1 MRYLSILR
9 QYWGYDDFRGI
20 QREVIESIGAG
31 RDTLGLMPTGGGK
44 SITFQVPALSM
55 KGLCLVVT
63 PLISL
68 MRDQV
73 EALRRHDIKA
83 AYINSNMSHEEV
95 LTVLDNSIFGA
106 YKFLYVSPERLSS
119 SFFMDK
125 LRRMK
130 VCFVTVDEAHCICQW
145 GYDFRPSY
153 LGISA
158 IREVFPQCP
167 ILALTATATPAVV
180 DDIQQKLG
188 FRERNVLK
196 MSFERRN
203 LAYVVRR
210 TDSVQDSLLHVLD
223 SVQGSCIIYARNRMK
238 CCEMAE
244 QLEGLGYSATFYHAG
259 LPIVKKNENQER
271 WRRGEKRVIVATNA
285 FGMGIDKPDVRLV
298 IHVDMPDSVE
308 AYFQEAG
315 RAGRDGERAYALLL
329 TDGSE
334 RQRIAS
340 RMVRQFPKI
349 DYVRNVYEH
358 LCYYFGIAMGDGML
372 VTRELNINV
381 FCRAY
386 GYYPAMLGGAL
397 DLLDK
402 AGYIEYS
409 DEDDSSSRLRIDVSR
424 NELFR
429 LLYPSEERL
438 VLCVLRRYGGI
449 FVDYVFVDEDMLCAE
464 AGISAD
470 EFYQVML
477 RLSQIHVV
485 SYIPRKHLPR
495 VTFRCR
501 RVDKED
507 VMLPYAVYHER
518 HDRYAERA
526 EAMLRY
532 ADADSDCC
540 RSRLL
545 LEYFGEEA
553 EKDCGICDVC
563 CRKRS
568 EQRATDEKAALRA
581 HILRQL
587 QDGPRNSYELD
598 LAGFRPDG
606 LEEVIDAMRAAGD
619 IVLEGPLMKAVVR
632 Q

>member
-1 MRYLSILR
+1 MQYLSILR
-9 QYWGYDDFRGI
+9 QYWGYDDFRGV

-44 SITFQVPALSM
+44 SITFQVPALTM
-55 KGLCLVVT
+55 TGICIVIT

-73 EALRRHDIKA
+73 ESLRRHGIKA
-83 AYINSNMSHEEV
+83 AYVNSNMSHEEV

-119 SFFMDK
+119 SIFMDK
-125 LRRMK
+125 LHRMK

-153 LGISA
+153 LHISS
-158 IREVFPQCP
+158 IREVFPQTP
-167 ILALTATATPAVV
+167 ILALTATATPAVI
-180 DDIQQKLG
+180 DDIQEKLG
-188 FRERNVLK
+188 FREKNVLG
-196 MSFERRN
+196 MSFEREN

-210 TDSVQDSLLHVLD
+210 ADSVQDSLLHVLN
-223 SVQGSCIIYARNRMK
+223 SVQGSCIIYLRSRQK
-238 CCEMAE
+238 CYEMAQ
-244 QLEGLGYSATFYHAG
+244 QLDELGYSATYYHAG

-271 WRRGEKRVIVATNA
+271 WRRGEKRIMVATNA

-315 RAGRDGERAYALLL
+315 RAGRDGKRAYALLL

-334 RQRIAS
+334 RQRISS
-340 RMVRQFPKI
+340 RMAQQFPQQ
-349 DYVRNVYEH
+349 DYVRNVYER
-358 LCYYFGIAMGDGML
+358 LCCYLGIAMGDGLL
-372 VTRELNINV
+372 VTREININK
-381 FCRAY
+381 FCCTY
-386 GYYPAMLGGAL
+386 GYYPTMLSGAL

-402 AGYIEYS
+402 AGYIEYRE
-409 DEDDSSSRLRIDVSR
+409 EDDASGRLRVDVSR
-424 NELFR
+424 NELFTS
-429 LLYPSEERL
+429 LYPSEERL
-438 VLCVLRRYGGI
+438 VLTILRRYGGI
-449 FVDYVFVDEDMLCAE
+449 FVDYVFIDEEMLCAE
-464 AGISAD
+464 VGMSAD
-470 EFYQVML
+470 DVYQVL
-477 RLSQIHVV
+477 VRLSQHGLV

-495 VTFRCR
+495 VTFLCR
-501 RVDKED
+501 RIDKDD
-507 VMLPYAVYHER
+507 VVLPYAVYQER
-518 HDRYAERA
+518 YDRCLERA

-587 QDGPRNSYELD
+587 KDGPRNSYDLD
-598 LAGFRPDG
+598 LAGFRPEC
-606 LEEVIDAMRAAGD
+606 LEDVIDAMRASGEITLD
-619 IVLEGPLMKAVVR
+619 GPLLKAVVCR
-632 Q
+632 